1 MTVALLS
8 LLVPTKI
15 TDAMLISS
23 TAVEPAAG
31 EVAWVPGNNYA
42 LKDRVYRSTTHMIYE
57 NLIPGIDSGLP
68 ENNPT
73 RWEEVRPTNRWAVF
87 DDKVSTQT
95 VLSSPFTMVLK
106 PGFFNAIAFFGL
118 DGAHITVTVKDNPG
132 GNQIFQYDGALENSM
147 PSDYYEHWFSP
158 YKPQTDLILSGIEPY
173 LNAELTITITSAGSV
188 ACGIIAIGDLKPLG
202 KTLRGAKAAP
212 KTFSYIDIDKFGNNK
227 IVRRKSAKDLTLT
240 ALVAIEEANSVLD
253 TLTDLMDVPCCLIGA
268 EGSEYSGV
276 RGYGLVKGDLAYD
289 EARTCTL
296 SINLQ
301 GLI

>member
-8 LLVPTKI
+8 PLVPIKI
-15 TDAMLISS
+15 TDSMLVSS
-23 TAVEPAAG
+23 TATEPASG
-31 EVAWVPGNNYA
+31 EVAWDPAHNYV
-42 LKDRVYRSTTHMIYE
+42 LKDLVYRSTTHMIYE

-68 ENNPT
+68 ENTPA
-73 RWEEVRPTNRWAVF
+73 RWGEVQATNRWAMF
-87 DDKVSTQT
+87 DDKVSTKT
-95 VLSSPFTMVLK
+95 VLSSPLTVVLK

-118 DGAHITVTVKDNPG
+118 DGTHITVTVKDAPG
-132 GNQIFQYDGALENSM
+132 GNQIFHYDGPLENSM
-147 PSDYYEHWFSP
+147 PPDYYEHWFSP
-158 YKPQTDLILSGIEPY
+158 YKPQTDLVLSGIEPY
-173 LNAELTITITSAGSV
+173 MNAELTIEMTSAGSV
-188 ACGIIAIGDLKPLG
+188 ACGIVAIGDLKPLG

-227 IVRRKSAKDLTLT
+227 IVRRKSAKDLSLT
-240 ALVAIEEANSVLD
+240 ALVAIEEANSVLE

-276 RGYGLVKGDLAYD
+276 RGYGLIKGDITYD
-289 EARTCTL
+289 DPRTCTL